1 MSLPDIPF
9 FSGRM
14 ETLSKLSARALEYYI
29 NSRRWK
35 SDLHFSNLEITFL
48 NRLLDEHF
56 HELVNAGTKAKL
68 KQLGK
73 RLSVLV
79 SEEHQI
85 KELLELQL
93 ENLEQLAKDVSDEH
107 TEEIAGKHAHLE
119 YLMMDWIH
127 EYRVIKEE
135 IFLVLGGYLDTQRS

>member
-1 MSLPDIPF
+1 
-9 FSGRM
+9 M

-29 NSRRWK
+29 TSRRWK
-35 SDLHFSNLEITFL
+35 SDLYFSNLEITFL

-56 HELVNAGTKAKL
+56 HELVDTDVKAKL
-68 KQLGK
+68 KQLGN

-79 SEEHQI
+79 SEELQI

-93 ENLEQLAKDVSDEH
+93 ENLEQLAKESLDEH
-107 TEEIAGKHAHLE
+107 TEELAGKQAHLE

-135 IFLVLGGYLDTQRS
+135 FFFVIGAYLDSKRV

>member
-1 MSLPDIPF
+1 
-9 FSGRM
+9 M

-35 SDLHFSNLEITFL
+35 SDLYFSNLEITFW

-56 HELVNAGTKAKL
+56 HELVDVGIKVKL
-68 KQLGK
+68 KQLSK

-79 SEEHQI
+79 TEEQQI
-85 KELLELQL
+85 KELLKQQL

-107 TEEIAGKHAHLE
+107 TEELAGKHAHLE

-135 IFLVLGGYLDTQRS
+135 LFLVLEGYLDTQRL

>member
-1 MSLPDIPF
+1 
-9 FSGRM
+9 M

-29 NSRRWK
+29 TSRRWK
-35 SDLHFSNLEITFL
+35 SDLYFSNLEITFL

-56 HELVNAGTKAKL
+56 QGLVVPEVQDKL
-68 KQLGK
+68 KQLGI

-85 KELLELQL
+85 KELLDLQL
-93 ENLEQLAKDVSDEH
+93 ENLEQLAKDSLDEH
-107 TEEIAGKHAHLE
+107 TEELAEKRAHLE
-119 YLMMDWIH
+119 YLMIDWIH

-135 IFLVLGGYLDTQRS
+135 IFLVIGAYLDSKQV